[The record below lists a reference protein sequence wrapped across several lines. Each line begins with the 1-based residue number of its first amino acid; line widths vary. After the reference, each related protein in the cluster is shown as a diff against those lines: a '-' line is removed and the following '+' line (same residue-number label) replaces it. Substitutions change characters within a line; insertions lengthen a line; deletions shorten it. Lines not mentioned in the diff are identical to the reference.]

1 LHHQSITRR
10 KSRKFVDGVHLRDV
24 TCPAATADGF
34 NSVQRNFPQ
43 TRMANEPP
51 TSTPVP
57 LFSIIIG
64 AYNDW
69 AALTSCLR
77 SFAQQTSPPSFEV
90 ILVDDG
96 SAELAP
102 DFIRDWNN
110 HYPLTIVRQTHAG
123 VSAARNCGAQISKG
137 PILLFADADSR
148 FDVNCLQAL
157 ASTIAN
163 SPQHNSFQLRLT
175 GDCATLVG
183 RVEEL
188 RLITLQ
194 DHLLQ
199 PDGCLRYLNT
209 AGFAIR
215 RTQVNVEAGV
225 FYTGAVRGEDTL
237 LLAGLIARGQLPFL
251 VANAIVQHETPFSLI
266 ESLRKEIRSAY
277 LEMDTYKIIDAKG
290 VKYRVTH
297 RERLEMLRAM
307 WKTSGRKS
315 IGRCAWFVL
324 VTRQVLRLALH
335 LVYRMFPKHSN
346 SKVSTSG
353 RLGT

>member
-1 LHHQSITRR
+1 
-10 KSRKFVDGVHLRDV
+10 
-24 TCPAATADGF
+24 
-34 NSVQRNFPQ
+34 
-43 TRMANEPP
+43 MANEPP
-51 TSTPVP
+51 TSTTVP

-69 AALTSCLR
+69 AALTSCLQ
-77 SFAQQTSPPSFEV
+77 SFAQQRNPPGFEV

-96 SAELAP
+96 SAEPAP
-102 DFIRDWNN
+102 DFIRDWAKR
-110 HYPLTIVRQTHAG
+110 YPLTIFRQPHAG
-123 VSAARNCGAQISKG
+123 ISTARNRGAQISQG
-137 PILLFADADSR
+137 PILVFADADSR
-148 FDVNCLQAL
+148 FHVNCLNVL
-157 ASTIAN
+157 ATTIAN

-215 RTQVNVEAGV
+215 RTQVNTEQGV

-237 LLAGLIARGQLPFL
+237 LLAGLMERGQLPLL
-251 VANAIVQHETPFSLI
+251 VVNAIVQHETPFSVL

-277 LEMDTYKIIDAKG
+277 LEMATYKIIDTKG

-307 WKTSGRKS
+307 WKTSARAS
-315 IGRCAWFVL
+315 IGRAAWFVL
-324 VTRQVLRLALH
+324 VTRQVLRLVLH
-335 LVYRMFPKHSN
+335 LVYRVFPKRSHAAA
-346 SKVSTSG
+346 STSG
-353 RLGT
+353 LSGT

>member
-1 LHHQSITRR
+1 
-10 KSRKFVDGVHLRDV
+10 
-24 TCPAATADGF
+24 
-34 NSVQRNFPQ
+34 
-43 TRMANEPP
+43 
-51 TSTPVP
+51 
-57 LFSIIIG
+57 
-64 AYNDW
+64 
-69 AALTSCLR
+69 
-77 SFAQQTSPPSFEV
+77 
-90 ILVDDG
+90 
-96 SAELAP
+96 
-102 DFIRDWNN
+102 
-110 HYPLTIVRQTHAG
+110 LTIVRQPHAG
-123 VSAARNCGAQISKG
+123 VSAARNRGAQISKG
-137 PILLFADADSR
+137 PILVFADADSR
-148 FDVNCLQAL
+148 FHVNCLEAL
-157 ASTIAN
+157 ASTIDN

-175 GDCATLVG
+175 GDCTTFVG

-237 LLAGLIARGQLPFL
+237 LLAGLIERGQLPFL
-251 VANAIVQHETPFSLI
+251 VVNAIVQHETPFSLL

-277 LEMDTYKIIDAKG
+277 LEMDTYKIIDTKG

-315 IGRCAWFVL
+315 IGRSAWFVL
-324 VTRQVLRLALH
+324 VTRQVLRLVLH
-335 LVYRMFPKHSN
+335 FVYRVFPKRSS
-346 SKVSTSG
+346 SKASKSG
-353 RLGT
+353 RLET

>member
-1 LHHQSITRR
+1 
-10 KSRKFVDGVHLRDV
+10 
-24 TCPAATADGF
+24 
-34 NSVQRNFPQ
+34 
-43 TRMANEPP
+43 MANELAIS
-51 TSTPVP
+51 TSVP

-69 AALTSCLR
+69 PPLTACLQ
-77 SFAQQTSPPSFEV
+77 SLTQQRNAPHFEV

-96 SAELAP
+96 SRDAAP
-102 DFIRDWNN
+102 DFIRGFGS
-110 HYPLTIVRQTHAG
+110 HYPLTIVTQPHAG
-123 VSAARNCGAQISKG
+123 VSAARNRGAQISQG
-137 PILLFADADSR
+137 PVLVFADADSR
-148 FDVNCLQAL
+148 FHTNCLQVL
-157 ASTIAN
+157 ASTMAH

-215 RTQVNVEAGV
+215 RTAVDVEAGV

-237 LLAGLIARGQLPFL
+237 LLAGLMQRGQLPLL
-251 VANAIVQHETPFSLI
+251 VVNAIVQHETPFSLL
-266 ESLRKEIRSAY
+266 ESLRREIRSAY
-277 LEMDTYKIIDAKG
+277 LEMDTYKIIDSKG

-307 WKTSGRKS
+307 WKTSGRAS
-315 IGRCAWFVL
+315 IGRMAWFVL
-324 VTRQVLRLALH
+324 VTRQMLRLVLH
-335 LVYRMFPKHSN
+335 FLYRA
-346 SKVSTSG
+346 SG
-353 RLGT
+353 AR

>member
-1 LHHQSITRR
+1 
-10 KSRKFVDGVHLRDV
+10 
-24 TCPAATADGF
+24 
-34 NSVQRNFPQ
+34 
-43 TRMANEPP
+43 MANEPP
-51 TSTPVP
+51 TSTTVP

-69 AALTSCLR
+69 AALTACLQ
-77 SFAQQTSPPSFEV
+77 SLAQQRNPPSFEV

-96 SAELAP
+96 SAETAP
-102 DFIRDWNN
+102 DFIRDWSKR
-110 HYPLTIVRQTHAG
+110 YPLTIFRQPHAG
-123 VSAARNCGAQISKG
+123 VSAARNRGAQISQG
-137 PILLFADADSR
+137 PILVFADADSR
-148 FDVNCLQAL
+148 FHVNCLSVL
-157 ASTIAN
+157 ATTIAN

-215 RTQVNVEAGV
+215 RTQVNVEQGV

-237 LLAGLIARGQLPFL
+237 LLAGLMERGQLPLL
-251 VANAIVQHETPFSLI
+251 VVNAIVQHETPFSVL

-277 LEMDTYKIIDAKG
+277 LEMDTYKIIDTKG

-307 WKTSGRKS
+307 WKTSARAS
-315 IGRCAWFVL
+315 IGRAAWFVL
-324 VTRQVLRLALH
+324 VTRQVLRLVLH
-335 LVYRMFPKHSN
+335 LVYRVLPKRSHAAT
-346 SKVSTSG
+346 STSG
-353 RLGT
+353 RSRI

>member
-1 LHHQSITRR
+1 
-10 KSRKFVDGVHLRDV
+10 
-24 TCPAATADGF
+24 
-34 NSVQRNFPQ
+34 
-43 TRMANEPP
+43 MANEPP

-69 AALTSCLR
+69 VALNACLR
-77 SFAQQTSPPSFEV
+77 SLTQQTNPPTFEV

-96 SAELAP
+96 SADPTP
-102 DFIRDWNN
+102 DFIRAWGN
-110 HYPLTIVRQTHAG
+110 HYPLIIVRQLHAG
-123 VSAARNCGAQISKG
+123 VSSARNRGAQISKG
-137 PILLFADADSR
+137 PILVFADADSR
-148 FDVNCLQAL
+148 FHTHCLQVL

-163 SPQHNSFQLRLT
+163 SPQQDSFQLRLT

-215 RTQVNVEAGV
+215 RTQVNIDEGV

-237 LLAGLIARGQLPFL
+237 LLAELMQRGQPPLL
-251 VANAIVQHETPFSLI
+251 VANAIVQHETPFSLV

-277 LEMDTYKIIDAKG
+277 LEMDTYKIIDTKG

-297 RERLEMLRAM
+297 RERLQMLRSM
-307 WKTSGRKS
+307 WKTSGRAS
-315 IGRCAWFVL
+315 IGRSAWFVL

-335 LVYRMFPKHSN
+335 FVYRA
-346 SKVSTSG
+346 T
-353 RLGT
+353 GTQPRSQSR

>member
-1 LHHQSITRR
+1 
-10 KSRKFVDGVHLRDV
+10 
-24 TCPAATADGF
+24 
-34 NSVQRNFPQ
+34 
-43 TRMANEPP
+43 MANEPP
-51 TSTPVP
+51 TSDAVP

-77 SFAQQTSPPSFEV
+77 SFAQQTSPPNFEV
-90 ILVDDG
+90 ILIDDG
-96 SAELAP
+96 SAQPAP

-110 HYPLTIVRQTHAG
+110 HYPLTIVRQPHAG
-123 VSAARNCGAQISKG
+123 VSAARNRGAQISKG
-137 PILLFADADSR
+137 PILVFADADSR

-163 SPQHNSFQLRLT
+163 HPQHDSFQLRLR

-237 LLAGLIARGQLPFL
+237 LLAGLIEKGELPFL
-251 VANAIVQHETPFSLI
+251 VVNAIVQHETPFSLL

-277 LEMDTYKIIDAKG
+277 LEMDTYKIIDSKG

-297 RERLEMLRAM
+297 RERLEMLRSM
-307 WKTSGRKS
+307 WEASARPS
-315 IGRCAWFVL
+315 IGRSAWFVL
-324 VTRQVLRLALH
+324 VTRQLLRLVLH
-335 LVYRMFPKHSN
+335 FVYRARRPRSHNQRS
-346 SKVSTSG
+346 STE
-353 RLGT
+353 

>member
-1 LHHQSITRR
+1 
-10 KSRKFVDGVHLRDV
+10 
-24 TCPAATADGF
+24 
-34 NSVQRNFPQ
+34 
-43 TRMANEPP
+43 MANEPP
-51 TSTPVP
+51 TSTTTP
-57 LFSIIIG
+57 LFSIIIA

-69 AALTSCLR
+69 AALNACLR
-77 SFAQQTSPPSFEV
+77 SLTLQTNPPRFEV

-96 SAELAP
+96 SAESTP
-102 DFIRDWNN
+102 DFIRDWRNR
-110 HYPLTIVRQTHAG
+110 YPLTIARQPHAG
-123 VSAARNCGAQISKG
+123 VSAARNRGAQISQA

-148 FDVNCLQAL
+148 FHVNCLEVL
-157 ASTIAN
+157 ASTIAS
-163 SPQHNSFQLRLT
+163 SPQHNGFQLRLT

-215 RTQVNVEAGV
+215 RTEVNVEAGV

-237 LLAGLIARGQLPFL
+237 LLANMMARGKLPLL
-251 VANAIVQHETPFSLI
+251 VANAIVQHETPFSLM

-277 LEMDTYKIIDAKG
+277 LEMDTYKIIDTKG

-297 RERLEMLRAM
+297 AERLQMLRAM
-307 WKTSGRKS
+307 WKTSGRAS
-315 IGRCAWFVL
+315 IGRAAWFVL

-335 LVYRMFPKHSN
+335 FVYRMFPKHSIPKPPRN
-346 SKVSTSG
+346 GESET
-353 RLGT
+353 

>member
-1 LHHQSITRR
+1 VQFCNRR
-10 KSRKFVDGVHLRDV
+10 DSFSSLQ
-24 TCPAATADGF
+24 
-34 NSVQRNFPQ
+34 NNFPY

-51 TSTPVP
+51 TSTSAP
-57 LFSIIIG
+57 LFSIVIG

-77 SFAQQTSPPSFEV
+77 SFAQQTNPPSFEV

-96 SAELAP
+96 SAEPAP
-102 DFIRDWNN
+102 DFISDWNN
-110 HYPLTIVRQTHAG
+110 QYPLTIVRQPHAG

-137 PILLFADADSR
+137 PILVFADADSR

-163 SPQHNSFQLRLT
+163 SPQHSSFQLRLT

-237 LLAGLIARGQLPFL
+237 LLAGLIERGQLPFL
-251 VANAIVQHETPFSLI
+251 VVNAIVQHETPFSLL

-277 LEMDTYKIIDAKG
+277 LEMDTYKIIDTKG
-290 VKYRVTH
+290 VKYRVTY

-307 WKTSGRKS
+307 WKRSGRKS
-315 IGRCAWFVL
+315 IGRSAWFVL
-324 VTRQVLRLALH
+324 VTRQVLRLFLH
-335 LVYRMFPKHSN
+335 FVYRA
-346 SKVSTSG
+346 SG
-353 RLGT
+353 TQSRSQSQ